1 MELKKTLVKIEIMV
15 NLPSC
20 LLFTIFLF
28 MTWMF
33 WFTLVFFV
41 ISVKLNGNRTVIGI
55 LRGFDPFM
63 NLVLDEALEDV
74 SPTQKN
80 NIGMVVCHFFFFLT
94 YLYLN
99 IAPENLWRIYLEVL
113 TNYISVIFLRFSKHF
128 LVFSLE
134 DFLEMLLNYLFFT
147 FFYLYF

>member
-1 MELKKTLVKIEIMV
+1 
-15 NLPSC
+15 
-20 LLFTIFLF
+20 
-28 MTWMF
+28 MF

-80 NIGMVVCHFFFFLT
+80 NIGMVVCHFFFYSDLPLLE
-94 YLYLN
+94 YSSRKSLK
-99 IAPENLWRIYLEVL
+99 NLCESINNLCFCNLLESRKPFSCVL
-113 TNYISVIFLRFSKHF
+113 T
-128 LVFSLE
+128 
-134 DFLEMLLNYLFFT
+134 
-147 FFYLYF
+147 